1 MLGTGQRRDH
11 AEVEGELIGKYE
23 VFADRPGI
31 SAYWMFADLNTQPAF
46 VQMLHVEP

>member
-1 MLGTGQRRDH
+1 MRKLKANSSGNTKG
-11 AEVEGELIGKYE
+11 A
-23 VFADRPGI
+23 ATPGI